1 MMPSQKK
8 QVSKK
13 TTLTLGKVCVDF
25 LLHCESAMNLSIH
38 TLMAYRSDLEDAQVF
53 FGNRKKFRLID
64 KDILRRYIKELRE
77 TRCLKESTIKR
88 RLATLKVLFRWSIR
102 ELILEINPFETLNER
117 IRIPQLLPRALD
129 RGDQA
134 SLTKVLVKPVNCE
147 DFETLRDR
155 AAVQILLGTGI
166 RVGEL
171 VAIKRND
178 VSLSNK
184 CVVIHGK
191 GNRQRLVYLL
201 QKPVFRHLEKY
212 LEYCKINFPSA
223 EKLLISIDGN
233 ALSTAN
239 IRTALRKICSG
250 AGLLKHVTPHMLR
263 HTCATHWLELGLDI
277 RHVQKLLGHQSISTT
292 EIYTHVSDRG
302 LRDALERAY
311 SGEKR

>member
-1 MMPSQKK
+1 MPIQKRKVVKPNCLTFTTVSENFLSHCETAMSLSRHTIMAYAGDIFDAKKFLGSKK
-8 QVSKK
+8 QIRFV
-13 TTLTLGKVCVDF
+13 
-25 LLHCESAMNLSIH
+25 
-38 TLMAYRSDLEDAQVF
+38 
-53 FGNRKKFRLID
+53 D
-64 KDILRRYIKELRE
+64 KDTLRSYIKEQRE
-77 TRCLKESTIKR
+77 LRCLKESTIKR
-88 RLATLKVLFRWSIR
+88 RLATLKVLFRWAML
-102 ELILEINPFETLNER
+102 EQLIEVNPFDTLNEK
-117 IRIPQLLPRALD
+117 IRLPQLLPKALD
-129 RGDQA
+129 RSDQA
-134 SLTKVLVKPVNCE
+134 SLNRALTRRVQTE

-155 AAVQILLGTGI
+155 AAIQVLLGTGI

-171 VAIKRND
+171 VAITRND

-184 CVVIHGK
+184 CLVIHGK

-201 QKPVFRHLEKY
+201 QKPLFRSVEKY
-212 LEYCKINFPSA
+212 FDSCKNIFPNA
-223 EKLLISIDGN
+223 DRLLLSISGK

-239 IRTALRKICSG
+239 VRASLRKTCGG

-311 SGEKR
+311 LRE